1 MINNYLNVNIFIA
14 THINFMKLHSEVLI
28 IAQTLLLYI
37 NIILLTAERDA
48 VIYDITFF
56 NIAFI
61 TLNIYRQLISSIW
74 LDITNNVHL
83 CNVLVYKP
91 PHYTHPHLHR
101 IQPMYTN
108 VIGFI

>member
-14 THINFMKLHSEVLI
+14 THINFMKLQTEILI

-37 NIILLTAERDA
+37 NIIFLTAERDA
-48 VIYDITFF
+48 VIYNIIFF
-56 NIAFI
+56 KISFI
-61 TLNIYRQLISSIW
+61 TLNIYRQLITSLW
-74 LDITNNVHL
+74 FDISNNVQL
-83 CNVLVYKP
+83 CNVLINNP
-91 PHYTHPHLHR
+91 PHYTHPLLHR

>member
-1 MINNYLNVNIFIA
+1 MINNYLNINIFIA
-14 THINFMKLHSEVLI
+14 THINSMKLHSEILI

-48 VIYDITFF
+48 VIYNITFF

-61 TLNIYRQLISSIW
+61 TFNIYRQLISSLW
-74 LDITNNVHL
+74 FDITNNVQF
-83 CNVLVYKP
+83 CNVLVNNP
-91 PHYTHPHLHR
+91 PHYTHPHLHQ